1 VNDTRPYLIRLE
13 GLVSNETI
21 NANSPIEAL
30 VMQMETFTRCA
41 VCTDQSGLIGLL
53 RHLHARG
60 LMILSVTVDLE

>member
-1 VNDTRPYLIRLE
+1 MNDTRLYLIRLE
-13 GLVSNETI
+13 GLVSDETI

-30 VMQMETFTRCA
+30 VMQMETFTQCA

-60 LMILSVTVDLE
+60 LIILSVTVDLE